1 MKSLLLLIPFI
12 IFGLNEYYNN
22 KIVRYINKFYKCCKI
37 ITFILPIVIIYINP
51 DLWNKIKIHFKDL
64 NLDTHDTNKLINNFI
79 LPTKNKKRNVS
90 ESKKKYIA
98 SNQQWK
104 CKKCNSILDATYEI
118 DHIIPLYKGGDNE
131 LANLEALCRNC
142 HGNKT
147 LLDKII

>member
-1 MKSLLLLIPFI
+1 MF
-12 IFGLNEYYNN
+12 
-22 KIVRYINKFYKCCKI
+22 
-37 ITFILPIVIIYINP
+37 
-51 DLWNKIKIHFKDL
+51 
-64 NLDTHDTNKLINNFI
+64 TNK
-79 LPTKNKKRNVS
+79 KQKRNVS

-104 CKKCNSILDATYEI
+104 CKKCDLLLDATYEI

-131 LANLEALCRNC
+131 ISNLEALCRNC

>member
-1 MKSLLLLIPFI
+1 MSVYTDDIDVIGPDPEVL
-12 IFGLNEYYNN
+12 E
-22 KIVRYINKFYKCCKI
+22 KIRLVM
-37 ITFILPIVIIYINP
+37 
-51 DLWNKIKIHFKDL
+51 
-64 NLDTHDTNKLINNFI
+64 
-79 LPTKNKKRNVS
+79 
-90 ESKKKYIA
+90 
-98 SNQQWK
+98 NQQWK